1 MKKVL
6 NKLYRKFPFIDSII
20 SLLFGAIISYLF
32 QWLVDIWRGNGTA
45 NEKVVICTIFL
56 LTLAIMSVYYKFFYS
71 FTRKTSSLEKE
82 REKNEIRRLRSE
94 RELIISLYKQGTRA
108 IENSDLSIT
117 EKAKIVKQI
126 NLVINENKRSE

>member
-1 MKKVL
+1 
-6 NKLYRKFPFIDSII
+6 
-20 SLLFGAIISYLF
+20 
-32 QWLVDIWRGNGTA
+32 
-45 NEKVVICTIFL
+45 
-56 LTLAIMSVYYKFFYS
+56 MSVYYKFFYS